1 MSTNLT
7 EEKKPEVIALLLQ
20 GMTINEIHRQTGV
33 SKSAIWRIK
42 DNIIDGKYSGAIL
55 DLRDNLSEY
64 IAVSL
69 KKHLEALNA
78 IAEVAVEKDY
88 IRSNTARDI
97 ASLHERLECWTLS
110 ILQASNNIN
119 QKQLTSREE
128 TIDAEIID
136 DDEKPI
142 S

>member
-1 MSTNLT
+1 MSLT

-33 SKSAIWRIK
+33 AKSAIWRIK
-42 DNIIDGKYSGAIL
+42 DSIIDGKYSGAIL

-69 KKHLEALNA
+69 KKHLDAMNA

-88 IRSNTARDI
+88 IRSNTARDV
-97 ASLHERLECWTLS
+97 ASLHERLESWSLS
-110 ILQASNNIN
+110 ILQASSNIN
-119 QKQLTSREE
+119 QKQLTSRDE

-136 DDEKPI
+136 EEEKPI

>member
-1 MSTNLT
+1 MSLT

-20 GMTINEIHRQTGV
+20 GKTINEVHRQTGV

-42 DNIIDGKYSGAIL
+42 DKIIDGKYSGAIL
-55 DLRDNLSEY
+55 DLKNNLSEY
-64 IAVSL
+64 IAESL
-69 KKHLEALNA
+69 KKHLDAMNA
-78 IAEVAVEKDY
+78 IAEVSCEKDF

-97 ASLHERLECWTLS
+97 ASLHERLESWSLS

-119 QKQLTSREE
+119 QKQLTSRQDDPIE
-128 TIDAEIID
+128 AEIID